1 LAAAAKAAMA
11 WTSPVASVTP
21 IKVEKTVPRRALFK
35 RKSLDGKTKDDCI
48 SVEDDSDPDENPKQA
63 DPPLLR
69 GDHGLQIIDASDINH
84 HLFLSKL
91 DLTVVQLTQV
101 PNTPKEQYRNGIH
114 FLATV
119 LTITEATTAVMDL
132 LPGLQTLGHGKDVR
146 PTGVIGFLTNNGV
159 TILPINASYEA
170 IMTTMDHTSPV
181 IIEYSVTR
189 HQYENPP
196 LPASWTQFCLLY
208 KKEKLFI
215 PFNETGSAINL
226 GTHFTNTKW
235 TSGFSKYCKD
245 CLTGFRL

>member
-1 LAAAAKAAMA
+1 
-11 WTSPVASVTP
+11 
-21 IKVEKTVPRRALFK
+21 
-35 RKSLDGKTKDDCI
+35 
-48 SVEDDSDPDENPKQA
+48 
-63 DPPLLR
+63 
-69 GDHGLQIIDASDINH
+69 
-84 HLFLSKL
+84 
-91 DLTVVQLTQV
+91 VVQLTQV

-132 LPGLQTLGHGKDVR
+132 LPGLQTLGHRKDVR
-146 PTGVIGFLTNNGV
+146 PTDVIGFLTNNGV

-181 IIEYSVTR
+181 IIEYSVTH
-189 HQYENPP
+189 HQYKNPP

-226 GTHFTNTKW
+226 GTHFTDTKW

-245 CLTGFRL
+245 CLNFRIAPVDCSSKPGPPGLVRGLNFNGAWTITMPPVQPK